1 MTPHAIS
8 FAIQSPWHIGSGE
21 EGGAYADS
29 LMLKDGAGLPYVPGK
44 SIKGLFREAF
54 MQAAENHW
62 FDGALDETAICTLFG
77 QEGNNTFTQGTL
89 HFSSATLSEPEQAYF
104 HENAQSVAQLFR
116 VVQSTA
122 IDFKTGV
129 AKNTS
134 LRALEVAVPMDLQ
147 ASVSWEANPY
157 QQQLVSW
164 LSACSCLILALG
176 AKRHRGLGVVR
187 VDLQGEMV

>member
-1 MTPHAIS
+1 MTPLAIS
-8 FAIQSPWHIGSGE
+8 FSIQSPWHIGSGE

-29 LMLKDGAGLPYVPGK
+29 LMLKDGVGLPYVPGK

-62 FDGALDETAICTLFG
+62 FDGALDESAIHTLFG
-77 QEGNNTFTQGTL
+77 HEGNNTFTQGVL

-104 HENAQSVAQLFR
+104 HNNKKSSAQLFR

-122 IDFKTGV
+122 IEFTSGV
-129 AKNTS
+129 AKNSS

-147 ASVSWEANPY
+147 ATVSWDVNPY
-157 QQQLVSW
+157 QDQLASW

-187 VDLQGEMV
+187 VELQGEMA

>member
-1 MTPHAIS
+1 MTPHAIA

-29 LMLKDGAGLPYVPGK
+29 LMLKDGCGLPYVPGK
-44 SIKGLFREAF
+44 SVKGLFREAF
-54 MQAAENHW
+54 MQAAENKW
-62 FDGALDETAICTLFG
+62 FDGVLNQTVIDTLFG
-77 QEGNNTFTQGTL
+77 QEGNNIVTQGCL
-89 HFSSATLSEPEQAYF
+89 HFSSAMLSEPEQAYF
-104 HENAQSVAQLFR
+104 QANPQLAAQLFR

-122 IDFKTGV
+122 IDFDSGV

-134 LRALEVAVPMDLQ
+134 LRALEVAVPMNLH
-147 ASVSWEANPY
+147 APVSWDDNPY

-164 LSACSCLILALG
+164 LSACSCMILALG

-187 VDLQGEMV
+187 VEIQGEMA